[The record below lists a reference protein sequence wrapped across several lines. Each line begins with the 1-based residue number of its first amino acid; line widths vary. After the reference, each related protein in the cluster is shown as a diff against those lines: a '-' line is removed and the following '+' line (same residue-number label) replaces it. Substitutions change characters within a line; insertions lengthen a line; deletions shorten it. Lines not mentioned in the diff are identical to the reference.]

1 MCVCV
6 SVCVCGVCSWVVVVV
21 GVRVCG
27 LWWGVDVSVYV
38 SALVC
43 ALGLTHACAD

>member
-6 SVCVCGVCSWVVVVV
+6 CVCVCVVCSWVVVVV